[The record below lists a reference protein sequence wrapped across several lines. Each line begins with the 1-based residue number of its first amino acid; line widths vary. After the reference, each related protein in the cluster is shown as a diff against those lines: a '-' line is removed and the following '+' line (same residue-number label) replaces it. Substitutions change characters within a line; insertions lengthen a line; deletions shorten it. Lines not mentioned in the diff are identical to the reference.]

1 MKLQKLTE
9 ADMRGAIP
17 EKIYCYEKSMPHLT
31 ELCDTYQI
39 VDRICQVIDDN
50 VRQQGT
56 LLLNGREVPVVGAE
70 YLEQENLSGC
80 MVIITSDYHRE
91 AYEKLCKIH
100 SLCEI
105 LDMVYY
111 FADRE
116 TEYEE
121 AYRECYKDQILEDMI
136 LFRSGPHALSYVRGM
151 DFSDNARA
159 LFEYML
165 KAGYN
170 KHYKLVWLVKD
181 PQEFPAY
188 QKLKNVEFLSF
199 EWSVSENREERD
211 RYYHALCMAKFL
223 FFTDAYGF
231 ARNCRADQ
239 VRVQLWH
246 GCGFKTRVNFVRCEK
261 RYDYTTVISD
271 LYGEIHQDVYGLR
284 PDQMLVTGYAKQDW
298 LFQPLEDDRKKR
310 LNIPKAQKYIY
321 WLPTFRT
328 GGGSLS
334 YLSEEQRLSETGLPI
349 LDSKEKMEQLN
360 DFLVQKD
367 MAVIIKLHPF
377 QDRERIGSIQYSHI
391 MLLENETLFEE
402 DIPLNRL
409 MADADA
415 LISDYSSVAVDY
427 MLLDRPIAFTLDDV
441 DEYEATRGFIFH
453 PIRDWLPG
461 AEIDSPEDLFDFL
474 KEVADDIDSTGEKR
488 RRLRQKMYKYQDGN
502 SCRRILDALGITAD
516 LEP

>member
-1 MKLQKLTE
+1 MKLQKLME
-9 ADMRGAIP
+9 ADMRRTIP

-39 VDRICQVIDDN
+39 ADRICRVIDDN
-50 VRQQGT
+50 VRQQGM
-56 LLLNGREVPVVGAE
+56 LLLKERKIPVVGSE
-70 YLEQENLSGC
+70 CLEQEDLSGC
-80 MVIITSDYHRE
+80 MVIITSDYYRE

-105 LDMVYY
+105 LDTIYY

-121 AYRECYKDQILEDMI
+121 VYRERYKDRELEELI
-136 LFRSGPHALSYVRGM
+136 VFRSGPHALSYVQGM

-170 KHYKLVWLVKD
+170 KRYKLVWLVKD

-188 QKLKNVEFLSF
+188 QELENVEFLSF
-199 EWSVSENREERD
+199 EWSVSENRDERD

-271 LYGEIHQDVYGLR
+271 LYSEIHQDVYGLR

-298 LFQPLEDDRKKR
+298 LFQPLEDDRKKN
-310 LNIPKAQKYIY
+310 LNIPEAGKYVY

-349 LDSKEKMEQLN
+349 VDSKEKMEQLN
-360 DFLVQKD
+360 DFLAQKD

-377 QDRERIGSIQYSHI
+377 QDRERIGNVHYSHI
-391 MLLENETLFEE
+391 VLLENKTLFAE

-415 LISDYSSVAVDY
+415 LISDYSSAAVDY

-441 DEYEATRGFIFH
+441 DEYEATRGFVFH

-461 AEIDSPEDLFDFL
+461 AEIESLGNLFDFL
-474 KEVADDIDSTGEKR
+474 EEVADDIDSTGEKR
-488 RRLRQKMYKYQDGN
+488 RSLCQKMHKYQDGEN
-502 SCRRILDALGITAD
+502 CRRILDALGITAD
-516 LEP
+516 H